1 MKTSF
6 VQSRHTRTGAAAIE
20 MLTAGV
26 LLTTVMAFLVPFV
39 GRVSSTSRDIADR
52 EWALREV
59 QNLIVLSQSGQTPV
73 TLSTETQARLL
84 DADLKVEQ
92 TALADEGMVSTT
104 YSLSW
109 VNQFGER
116 VTPVA
121 LTSWNRQGETP

>member
-1 MKTSF
+1 MKRSF

-52 EWALREV
+52 ELALREL
-59 QNLIVLSQSGQTPV
+59 QNLIVLSQSGQTPS
-73 TLSTETQARLL
+73 TLSTETQSRLL

-92 TALADEGMVSTT
+92 TAEADEGMLSTMF
-104 YSLSW
+104 SLSW
-109 VNQFGER
+109 INQFGER
-116 VTPVA
+116 VTPVS
-121 LTSWNRQGETP
+121 LTCWNRQGETP